1 LLAKWALTQDIIM
14 AQALSRVAYQLLLYM
29 GLFPLLA
36 YLGWRSLRDGRYR
49 QRLAERFGWLP
60 STLKAGGIVV
70 HTVSV
75 GEVIAAIP
83 LIKQL
88 QQRYPTQ
95 PITVTCT
102 TPTGSATIVSRLG
115 NTVQHCYLP
124 FDYPGAMRRFINTLQ
139 PQLVVIV
146 ETELWPNLLQQCY
159 NALIPT
165 VLVNARLSA
174 RSAKGYR
181 RFAWLTLGLLRH
193 ISLLLAQDKASARRF
208 QALGHNNVQVCG
220 NLKFDMQLPDG
231 FAAISSQLEPALNRR
246 LVWVAGSTHEG
257 EDEQLLQLYPTLQ
270 AQFPSLL
277 LVLVPRHPERFN
289 KVATLAINAGLTL
302 WRRSAG
308 GLPGAKTQVALVD
321 SMGELLAWYQ
331 QASLV
336 FIGGSLMG
344 RGGHNPLEAICFA
357 KAVQT
362 GPHYFNFADAY
373 NQLAQRQAVTIVQT
387 AAQLLA
393 STAALLADS
402 AVRLQQGQR
411 ARRFYTEQQGAAARS
426 MLAIHQLCG
435 DSLAHRQRSSSSAQ
449 TLYWYRQDIFSNI
462 AAVQFKPAW
471 WQQQSAVTGSSTGR
485 NTAWF
490 VQHQQKNQQHQL
502 VLRHYYRGGLIGK
515 VLTDRF
521 FYKNALNSRAMQEFS
536 LLQWMREQGVAVP
549 KPVAAHYQ
557 RSGLSYR
564 ADLLIERISTARDLA
579 TLLHTERALHDHE
592 WRAVGAAIAKLHQ
605 VGVDHTDLNCRNILL
620 DQAGTVWLIDFDK
633 CRRREKGNWQQ
644 QNLQRLWRSLHK
656 EQAKLT
662 PFHWQNSAWQ
672 HVITGYQHQK
682 SG

>member
-1 LLAKWALTQDIIM
+1 M
-14 AQALSRVAYQLLLYM
+14 AQALNRFAYQLLLYL
-29 GLFPLLA
+29 GLVPLLA
-36 YLGWRSLRDGRYR
+36 YLGWRSLRDKRYR
-49 QRLAERFGWLP
+49 QRLAERFCWLP
-60 STLKAGGIVV
+60 SNLKAGGIVV

-88 QQRYPTQ
+88 QQRYPSQ

-139 PQLVVIV
+139 PQLVVIL

-159 NALIPT
+159 KALIPT

-181 RFAWLTLGLLRH
+181 RFAWLTLGLLQH

-220 NLKFDMQLPDG
+220 NVKFDMQLPDG
-231 FAAISSQLEPALNRR
+231 FAAISVQLEPALNGRV
-246 LVWVAGSTHEG
+246 VWVAGSTHEG
-257 EDEQLLQLYPTLQ
+257 EDEQLLQLYPTLK
-270 AQFPSLL
+270 AQFPTLL

-289 KVATLAINAGLTL
+289 KVATLVSNAGLTL
-302 WRRSAG
+302 WRRSEG
-308 GLPGAKTQVALVD
+308 GLPAAATQVALVD

-331 QASLV
+331 HASLV

-344 RGGHNPLEAICFA
+344 RGGHNPLEAICFG

-373 NQLAQRQAVTIVQT
+373 NQLSQQRAVSIVQN
-387 AAQLLA
+387 AGQLLA
-393 STAALLADS
+393 NTAELLADTVS
-402 AVRLQQGQR
+402 RQQQGER
-411 ARRFYTEQQGAAARS
+411 ARQFYTEQQGAVARS

-435 DSLAHRQRSSSSAQ
+435 DSLLHRQRNNVAQ
-449 TLYWYRQDIFSNI
+449 AIYWYRSDVFSNI
-462 AAVQFKPAW
+462 ATAQFKPAW

-490 VQHQQKNQQHQL
+490 VQHQQKNQPHQL

-521 FYKNALNSRAMQEFS
+521 FYKDALYSRAMQEFS
-536 LLQWMREQGVAVP
+536 LLQWMREQGLAVP

-557 RSGLSYR
+557 RSGFSYR
-564 ADLLIERISTARDLA
+564 ADLLIERINGARDLA

-592 WRAVGAAIAKLHQ
+592 WRAVGVAIAKLHQ
-605 VGVDHTDLNCRNILL
+605 AGVDHTDLNCRNILL
-620 DQAGTVWLIDFDK
+620 DQADTVWLIDFDK
-633 CRRREKGNWQQ
+633 CQRRKAGNWQQ
-644 QNLQRLWRSLHK
+644 QNLQRLLRSLHK

-662 PFHWQNSAWQ
+662 PFHWQSSAWQ
-672 HVITGYQHQK
+672 HVITGYQYQK
-682 SG
+682 RG